1 MNKKC
6 GACIILYLSLAVVV
20 TVKQRIV
27 DISRVDL
34 PHLKTTTTP
43 GDIDMMNSGMVKAAP
58 SRNDERPLVNP

>member
-1 MNKKC
+1 
-6 GACIILYLSLAVVV
+6 LSLAVVV